1 MFAKGEKQK
10 LQSRAE
16 ESHAS
21 AATAFQEYGR
31 PLDAVFPFNLLR
43 RVLTASDYYWP
54 VVVSNLM
61 KERQKWARM
70 SRVLGWEGAGTRT
83 SGMFNK
89 GVVQANL
96 LFGLDTSLMTPI
108 LVGPL

>member
-1 MFAKGEKQK
+1 MKCM
-10 LQSRAE
+10 RRVE
-16 ESHAS
+16 EEDHAGVS
-21 AATAFQEYGR
+21 AALHTYGFPLEAVSLFEYIGR
-31 PLDAVFPFNLLR
+31 FS
-43 RVLTASDYYWP
+43 TASDYYWP

-96 LFGLDTSLMTPI
+96 LFGLDTSLMTPR